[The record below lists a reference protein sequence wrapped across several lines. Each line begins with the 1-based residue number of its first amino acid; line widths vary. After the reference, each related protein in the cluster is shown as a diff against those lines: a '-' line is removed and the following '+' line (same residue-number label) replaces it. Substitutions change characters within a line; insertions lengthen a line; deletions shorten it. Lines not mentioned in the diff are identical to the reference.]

1 MITGLKS
8 INNNNFYYESLQ
20 NELKEFNKKFVICG
34 ITSSNRKSYSDDSF
48 EVFIVDS
55 LKELYEKIHYFKE
68 FRVYNIGEEY
78 KNMELILADINKEK
92 FKIKEEEEYKL
103 YQELKQKF
111 ENK

>member
-1 MITGLKS
+1 MVIGLKS
-8 INNNNFYYESLQ
+8 INNDFYYKSLQ
-20 NELKEFNKKFVICG
+20 DELKEFNKKFIVCG
-34 ITSSNRKSYSDDSF
+34 INLSNRKKFNDSF
-48 EVFIVDS
+48 EIFTVDS

-92 FKIKEEEEYKL
+92 LKIKEEEEYKL